1 LSKQRAAALAAL
13 IFMSIGA
20 AFPIANY
27 VVQTTFLPA
36 VVKAYSPDLDPVIT
50 ILSMANPGSLSWAAE
65 MWGYGF
71 MGLGTW
77 LAAGFFGTSG
87 LERIAKTLFIVNGV
101 VSVLGAFAVSVD
113 LSGVFS
119 IAGLIGYGL
128 WNMLFLALAVV
139 FYRVIQA
146 RQIEELALSKDF

>member
-1 LSKQRAAALAAL
+1 
-13 IFMSIGA
+13 
-20 AFPIANY
+20 
-27 VVQTTFLPA
+27 
-36 VVKAYSPDLDPVIT
+36 
-50 ILSMANPGSLSWAAE
+50 

-101 VSVLGAFAVSVD
+101 ISVLGAFAVSID